1 MKPEHSKM
9 EYVRLT
15 MEEYQALVEENK
27 KLKEY
32 LELAIA
38 DMTNFAEES
47 CDDCKNNACR
57 FCAGCMQVNNYD
69 CYFRWGRFAEVKD
82 MINLKNAEIIE
93 TQPVR
98 HGEWKEEVAHKEWAG
113 LLPNAWEEE
122 ATIHNGNTSDYDCW
136 CSECHSK
143 GLHHWGYCC
152 VCGAK
157 MDKEELK

>member
-1 MKPEHSKM
+1 MKSEHSKM

-15 MEEYQALVEENK
+15 IEEYQALIEKNK

-69 CYFRWGRFAEVKD
+69 CYFRWGRLAEVKD
-82 MINLKNAEIIE
+82 MINLKNAKIIE
-93 TQPVR
+93 TQPVK
-98 HGEWKEEVAHKEWAG
+98 HGKWKSKETPSRLWV
-113 LLPNAWEEE
+113 
-122 ATIHNGNTSDYDCW
+122 
-136 CSECHSK
+136 CSECE
-143 GLHHWGYCC
+143 GLVNVAYYCNSC
-152 VCGAK
+152 YYDYCPNCGAK
-157 MDKEELK
+157 MDKEEI

>member
-69 CYFRWGRFAEVKD
+69 CYFRWGRVAEVKD
-82 MINLKNAEIIE
+82 MINLKNAKIIE

-98 HGEWKEEVAHKEWAG
+98 HGEWKKEVTHKEWAG

-157 MDKEELK
+157 MDKE